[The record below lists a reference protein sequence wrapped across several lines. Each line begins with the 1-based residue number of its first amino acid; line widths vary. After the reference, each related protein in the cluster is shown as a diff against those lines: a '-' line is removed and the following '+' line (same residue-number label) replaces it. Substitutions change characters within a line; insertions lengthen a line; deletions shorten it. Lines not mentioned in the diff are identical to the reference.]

1 MSDFYSRNN
10 ENGFQTSRYIGRLAP
25 SPTGFLHPGHAST
38 FTVAQRRCKDR
49 NGTLIMRVEDL
60 DQTRCK
66 DHFTQA
72 IFEDLHWMGIS
83 WDEGPG
89 SKNNVQIEGRLYF
102 QLERLKLYEEAW
114 LKLYRKGCIYPC
126 SLSRKEIINV
136 AAVPSAEGE
145 LVFPPSLRPI
155 STDVDESYTCPKDGP
170 QLVNWRFRVPDGKTI
185 SFTDNCLGPQ
195 TFVAGQHFGD
205 FVIYGK
211 DGHAAYELA
220 VVVDDAD
227 MGITEVVR
235 GADLLLSTARQLLL
249 YEQLEV
255 VPPHFYHC
263 PLVLDE
269 HGVRMAKRH
278 GSTTIRSL
286 RDMGWAKER
295 IETEIC
301 ARFAAS

>member
-1 MSDFYSRNN
+1 
-10 ENGFQTSRYIGRLAP
+10 
-25 SPTGFLHPGHAST
+25 
-38 FTVAQRRCKDR
+38 
-49 NGTLIMRVEDL
+49 MRVENL

-66 DHFTQA
+66 EHFTKA
-72 IFEDLHWMGIS
+72 LFEDLQWAGIS

-89 SKNNVQIEGRLYF
+89 STNNVHIEGRLYF
-102 QLERLKLYEEAW
+102 QLERVKLYEEAW
-114 LKLYRKGCIYPC
+114 LKLYRKRCIYPC
-126 SLSRKEIINV
+126 SLSRKEIMNI
-136 AAVPSAEGE
+136 ATAPHTGEE
-145 LVFPPSLRPI
+145 LVFPPSLRPSCTEI
-155 STDVDESYTCPKDGP
+155 DQSYTCPKDGP
-170 QLVNWRFRVPDGKTI
+170 KVVNWRFRVPNGRAV

-205 FVIYGK
+205 FIIYGK
-211 DGHAAYELA
+211 DGYASYELA

-255 VPPHFYHC
+255 APPQFYHC

-278 GSTTIRSL
+278 GSTTIRAL
-286 RDMGWAKER
+286 RDMGWSREK
-295 IETEIC
+295 IDTEIC
-301 ARFAAS
+301 ASSII